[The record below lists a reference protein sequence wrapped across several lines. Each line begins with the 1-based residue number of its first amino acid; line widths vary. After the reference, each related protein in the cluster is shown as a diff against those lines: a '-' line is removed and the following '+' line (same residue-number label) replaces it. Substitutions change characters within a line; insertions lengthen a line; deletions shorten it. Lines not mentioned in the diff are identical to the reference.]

1 MYLNREEY
9 GVKSNYDTS
18 LHEKIDSLRQKL
30 ESLILENN
38 FKQSDEIVQVS
49 QKLDKLIII
58 YYNQKCG

>member
-1 MYLNREEY
+1 MYLHREEY

-38 FKQSDEIVQVS
+38 LKQSDEIVQVS
-49 QKLDKLIII
+49 QKLDKLIIT